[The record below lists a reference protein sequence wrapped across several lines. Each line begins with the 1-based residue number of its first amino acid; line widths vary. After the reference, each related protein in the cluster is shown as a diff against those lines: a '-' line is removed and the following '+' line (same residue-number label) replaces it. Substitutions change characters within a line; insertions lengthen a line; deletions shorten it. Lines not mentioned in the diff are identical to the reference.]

1 MSDSS
6 EEKAWICRN
15 GHLNHRD
22 TFSRRCWCGA
32 DEFTACSRCGES
44 PRGFYEMNRASAA
57 LRLPFYCAVC
67 GFPYPWSTRS
77 TEMLFLLRVSS
88 FVVVMW
94 HATKVLITT
103 GGYVLGTLFLL
114 SLLGILL
121 AFGFMFVRGLLGRGT
136 ADEFVMG
143 GLMLLIVA
151 ISAFLYLISRG
162 HA

>member
-1 MSDSS
+1 
-6 EEKAWICRN
+6 
-15 GHLNHRD
+15 
-22 TFSRRCWCGA
+22 
-32 DEFTACSRCGES
+32 
-44 PRGFYEMNRASAA
+44 
-57 LRLPFYCAVC
+57 
-67 GFPYPWSTRS
+67 
-77 TEMLFLLRVSS
+77 MLFLLRVSS